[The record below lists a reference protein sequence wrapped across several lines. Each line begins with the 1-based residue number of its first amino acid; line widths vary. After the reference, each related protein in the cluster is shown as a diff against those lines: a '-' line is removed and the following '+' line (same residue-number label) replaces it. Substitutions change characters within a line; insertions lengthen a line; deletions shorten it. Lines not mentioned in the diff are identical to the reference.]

1 VSASQGSTPRRHGPA
16 FASVVLDVDS
26 TLSGVEGIN
35 WLAERRGG
43 DVAAWIPR
51 LTEKAM
57 TGELS
62 IAEVYAHRLQAVA
75 PTRADLAALGDEY
88 IRCAAPG
95 ARDAVASMQ
104 GAGVRVEMVS
114 GGLLPAVQA
123 LGAWLGVPES
133 QVHAVG
139 ITFSSDGAYEAFDA
153 ESPLAT
159 PMGKPELLRVLRL
172 PRPLLAV
179 GDGITDVVMRTDG
192 EADAFVAFTAY
203 THREIIMTHADYVM
217 SSFADVAELVLNGR
231 AAR

>member
-133 QVHAVG
+133 QV
-139 ITFSSDGAYEAFDA
+139 
-153 ESPLAT
+153 
-159 PMGKPELLRVLRL
+159 LRL